1 MSMREGSRVAA
12 IRMRSL
18 NDLSDDLVSMEEPMR
33 VILYSDLRSLHLAEW
48 RGYIEGVSEY
58 LAAWERDSMPDT
70 EQIEEMAHANP
81 GG

>member
-1 MSMREGSRVAA
+1 MSIRNGSRVAA

-18 NDLSDDLVSMEEPMR
+18 NDLSDDLVRMEEPMR
-33 VILYSDLRSLHLAEW
+33 VILYTDLRTLPLAEW

-58 LAAWERDSMPDT
+58 LEAWERDSMPDA
-70 EQIEEMAHANP
+70 ELREETVHANP